1 MDNRFRRLPP
11 RIEPLYE
18 TQDVSGPPPLPEVE
32 ETSWLTPAG
41 EVAGF
46 ERLGAAV
53 ARNSERAGSDP
64 VRQLRR
70 GRALVILYIVLT
82 LGIIAVGFV
91 LGARVR

>member
-11 RIEPLYE
+11 RIEPRYE
-18 TQDVSGPPPLPEVE
+18 THDVSNPPPLPEVE

-46 ERLGAAV
+46 ERLASAV
-53 ARNSERAGSDP
+53 ARNSDRTGSEP
-64 VRQLRR
+64 VRQRRR
-70 GRALVILYIVLT
+70 GRALVIFYIALT

-91 LGARVR
+91 LRVHVR

>member
-18 TQDVSGPPPLPEVE
+18 TQDVSGPPPLPHVE

-46 ERLGAAV
+46 EQLSSAV
-53 ARNSERAGSDP
+53 ARGSERTGSEP
-64 VRQLRR
+64 VRQRRR
-70 GRALVILYIVLT
+70 GRALVILYIVLV
-82 LGIIAVGFV
+82 LGTIAVGFV
-91 LGARVR
+91 LRARAG